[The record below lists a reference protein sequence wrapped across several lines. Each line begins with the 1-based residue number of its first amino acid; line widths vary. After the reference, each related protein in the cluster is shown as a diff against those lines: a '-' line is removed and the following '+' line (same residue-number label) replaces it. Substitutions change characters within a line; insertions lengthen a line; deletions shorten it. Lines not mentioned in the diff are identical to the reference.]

1 MQQNRCIYACAF
13 AEQTEKVHFCR
24 PFEVLLL
31 FLFRLFFSVCL
42 FPKQR
47 RQDFSSPQTKKTIQ
61 ACESVVKLDVRF
73 QAKAEVW
80 FLLCFVF
87 LRRLCKGWHIL
98 SFRKSLFSIPFASNY
113 WYLNAN
119 VGRGRH
125 NANKR
130 LRNHKNS
137 KHLNQK
143 SQEQNCQ
150 KWPILEVNFKHIR
163 YKSIDGPNSI
173 YRLQNHLHLLSC
185 AKNGWKKRFSK
196 VAQFGIYWNLS
207 GK

>member
-1 MQQNRCIYACAF
+1 MHLRMSICWTDQKSSLLPSFWRFVVIF
-13 AEQTEKVHFCR
+13 VKVM
-24 PFEVLLL
+24 
-31 FLFRLFFSVCL
+31 FFCL
-42 FPKQR
+42 FVSKAKTARLLQWVLKL
-47 RQDFSSPQTKKTIQ
+47 TKKKKKKIQ

-73 QAKAEVW
+73 EAKAEVW

-119 VGRGRH
+119 AGRGRL

-163 YKSIDGPNSI
+163 YKSIDGPSSI
-173 YRLQNHLHLLSC
+173 YRLQNHLHLLC
-185 AKNGWKKRFSK
+185 AKKGLEKEIFKS
-196 VAQFGIYWNLS
+196 GTIWNLL
-207 GK
+207 KFKW

>member
-1 MQQNRCIYACAF
+1 MQQNRCIYAWAF
-13 AEQTEKVHFCR
+13 AEQTKKVHFCL
-24 PFEVLLL
+24 PFEDLLL
-31 FLFRLFFSVCL
+31 FLLRLCFSVCL

-47 RQDFSSPQTKKTIQ
+47 RQDFSSPQINKKKTQKIR

-73 QAKAEVW
+73 EAKAEVW

-98 SFRKSLFSIPFASNY
+98 SLRKSFFSIPFASNY

-119 VGRGRH
+119 AGRGRL

-143 SQEQNCQ
+143 SPEQNCQ
-150 KWPILEVNFKHIR
+150 NWPILEVNFKHIR
-163 YKSIDGPNSI
+163 YKSIGGPSSI
-173 YRLQNHLHLLSC
+173 YRLQNHLHLLC
-185 AKNGWKKRFSK
+185 AKNGWKS
-196 VAQFGIYWNLS
+196 GTIWNLL
-207 GK
+207 KFKW

>member
-1 MQQNRCIYACAF
+1 MPR
-13 AEQTEKVHFCR
+13 
-24 PFEVLLL
+24 
-31 FLFRLFFSVCL
+31 
-42 FPKQR
+42 
-47 RQDFSSPQTKKTIQ
+47 
-61 ACESVVKLDVRF
+61 
-73 QAKAEVW
+73 
-80 FLLCFVF
+80 
-87 LRRLCKGWHIL
+87 GHIL
-98 SFRKSLFSIPFASNY
+98 SIRKSLFSILFASNY

-119 VGRGRH
+119 AGRGRL

-130 LRNHKNS
+130 LRSHKNS

-163 YKSIDGPNSI
+163 YKSIDGPSSI
-173 YRLQNHLHLLSC
+173 YRLQNHLDLLC

-207 GK
+207 GKWSTLTQNGWYLGWISEVHFGTFCKGFSAAKW